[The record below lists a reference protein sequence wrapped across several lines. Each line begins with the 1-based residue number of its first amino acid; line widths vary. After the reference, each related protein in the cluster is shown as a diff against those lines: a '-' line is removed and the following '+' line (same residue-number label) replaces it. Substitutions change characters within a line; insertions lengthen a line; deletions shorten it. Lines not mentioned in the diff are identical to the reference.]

1 TTTDPLPSQPFAP
14 GRRLP
19 LALSSFPTRRS
30 SDLAFGTGS
39 KGLGAGAGEE
49 PIDRSPAF
57 GVIAFEQQ
65 TEVDGKVSTFLP
77 ALGCCE
83 EHERSGQD
91 ERELWRGVV
100 DEASG
105 EVPGN
110 GFRALD
116 RLGAAGDRFGDRWRQ
131 GGRVLVEQFRDVCDR
146 LSEDDEQWG

>member
-65 TEVDGKVSTFLP
+65 TEVDGKVSPFLP
-77 ALGCCE
+77 ALGCGEERSE
-83 EHERSGQD
+83 EHTSELQSRFDLVCRLLLEKKKEND
-91 ERELWRGVV
+91 E
-100 DEASG
+100 D
-105 EVPGN
+105 N
-110 GFRALD
+110 T
-116 RLGAAGDRFGDRWRQ
+116 
-131 GGRVLVEQFRDVCDR
+131 
-146 LSEDDEQWG
+146 